1 MKSITFLFT
10 LLLVALLSAVAHG
23 LDQSVIIPTDLRK
36 ACLDKKDGKN
46 VVEAIEKFCKNTK
59 LV

>member
-1 MKSITFLFT
+1 MKSITFLFA
-10 LLLVALLSAVAHG
+10 LLLVALLSAVVHG

-36 ACLDKKDGKN
+36 ACLDKSDGKN

-59 LV
+59 IV